1 MSIYPPDDVDFI
13 DLSDNEQP
21 EGGQRR
27 RPRQSTPPPPSSNG
41 TPFDPRFIVPA
52 LLFLLALFVIGLAWS
67 SRGGD
72 DDDTIAANTTTQE
85 TVVTSELAQSVLD
98 AEQRAGFDGI
108 FVEEVDGTLVLSGE
122 AANATDVAAIG
133 AVARSV
139 EGIQGVDNRV
149 MVVGGIVDTPFPL
162 TDSGVTND
170 GTDLATQLN
179 SLGRITFETGSAD
192 LTVEGNLVVDNVAR
206 LLERSPGISIEI
218 HGHTDSDGDETAN
231 QVLSQERAQAVSVAL
246 SQCGIDAG
254 RFTPIGFGESNPIAP
269 NITDD
274 GRATNRRIEF
284 IVAS

>member
-21 EGGQRR
+21 KGGQRR

-246 SQCGIDAG
+246 SQRGIDAG
-254 RFTPIGFGESNPIAP
+254 RFTSIGFGESNPIAP